1 MALLIVD
8 NIFGVLGRTY
18 IIFISILCSQV
29 DLSQKHHVESR
40 NGLFVVFPK
49 DPSKYVAFVFEVEGN
64 LKISICNVNTHEM
77 VHSIVTD
84 IPALDFH
91 MEKGGSTNRGVLYR

>member
-1 MALLIVD
+1 MTKNSIL
-8 NIFGVLGRTY
+8 
-18 IIFISILCSQV
+18 IFISILYSQV

-77 VHSIVTD
+77 LHSIETD

-91 MEKGGSTNRGVLYR
+91 MEKGGSTNRGALYR